1 MGGLLCFTFNSR
13 IKVRGHSRKL
23 FPDPYLILLAG
34 KCSVAVTN
42 GPPLNLPV
50 NEWALRREF
59 LRKNRSQNTVSER
72 IRNLCFSV
80 AGLIV
85 EQIKVVTGSEFQL
98 SALFS

>member
-1 MGGLLCFTFNSR
+1 MTAMNLDFAVSRIKVKLGHKRWAGLCFTFNSR

-59 LRKNRSQNTVSER
+59 LRKSRSQKTVSER
-72 IRNLCFSV
+72 IRNLV
-80 AGLIV
+80 LVWLG
-85 EQIKVVTGSEFQL
+85 
-98 SALFS
+98 